1 MWRLGQLNLVSKDWI
16 GLGFLVAYN
25 LLLGE
30 GPLNTVK
37 RQFLFSALPAWPYR
51 FIAVPKQV
59 QSQANSHG
67 LYFQGLSFT
76 PAPTS
81 CAGSKTSAFPRFFQ
95 ASPGGPHLCSHLV
108 LMVSCLFQP
117 PHPPRVVPCQGPG
130 PCAKPS
136 GRCLVPSLSSA
147 LFPGAPKAGS
157 LRAPMWQQGPQDPA
171 ALGPFLFP
179 VGRWKVW
186 YQLCL
191 SSRPRSL
198 SGQHREETEAPQ
210 DLSSLA
216 SP

>member
-1 MWRLGQLNLVSKDWI
+1 MWSLGQLNLVSKDWI

-37 RQFLFSALPAWPYR
+37 RQFIFSASPAWRYR
-51 FIAVPKQV
+51 FIAVPKKLV

-67 LYFQGLSFT
+67 LYFQGLSAT

-81 CAGSKTSAFPRFFQ
+81 HAASKTSAFPRFCQ

-108 LMVSCLFQP
+108 LMVSCPFQR
-117 PHPPRVVPCQGPG
+117 PHPLRVGPCHSPG
-130 PCAKPS
+130 PSVKPS
-136 GRCLVPSLSSA
+136 GRCPFPSLCAISWCSQSRKPEGTHMTTGSS
-147 LFPGAPKAGS
+147 GS
-157 LRAPMWQQGPQDPA
+157 A
-171 ALGPFLFP
+171 ALGPILFP
-179 VGRWKVW
+179 VGRQKVW
-186 YQLCL
+186 YPLCL

-198 SGQHREETEAPQ
+198 SVQHREETEAPQ
-210 DLSSLA
+210 DLNSLA